1 MRKINP
7 TRIRCNP
14 LMRGVAL
21 GVALVTSQPL
31 CFWGGLDPKTGI
43 IMERDHELKG
53 ESVVE
58 KILVFPFG

>member
-1 MRKINP
+1 MNSN
-7 TRIRCNP
+7 RIRCNP
-14 LMRGVAL
+14 LMRGVAR

-31 CFWGGLDPKTGI
+31 CFWGGIDPVTGI